1 MFQMHLIIF
10 FAVISISQLTN
21 GYFYTYS
28 NPPLEE
34 ARNSAAREAAAE
46 AMKATPLEIGFLV
59 RIFDFK
65 NLFSPSLEVLGI
77 FEGVIH
83 WVNSKSDT
91 LYLWRLLKLQK
102 ICSFFGPKYFCS
114 VFGKILLFEKL
125 IQKFVVLGK
134 GEQAETEKFAS
145 TWITFVHSY
154 FLFRFSPQLLGS

>member
-77 FEGVIH
+77 FKGVIH
-83 WVNSKSDT
+83 
-91 LYLWRLLKLQK
+91 
-102 ICSFFGPKYFCS
+102 
-114 VFGKILLFEKL
+114 
-125 IQKFVVLGK
+125 
-134 GEQAETEKFAS
+134 
-145 TWITFVHSY
+145 
-154 FLFRFSPQLLGS
+154 